1 MPHLHY
7 QPYSTELQQPRD
19 LSSTLYGPQHLPDA
33 EQSQDW
39 KHGPVLLPLSPAP
52 PLCTSGLSTAAAD
65 GGRGLLCISSCC
77 WPHAPAYHSTGTAAS
92 HPVLPHLRPL
102 VRVHRTAHEA
112 TAPSTSEPLPLHFWC
127 APKSRSACRWRPW
140 PGPPGGFLRM
150 GSACGTEPSSKW
162 TAHVSC
168 HEARQQHHT
177 PVCCVLLTCG
187 QCHVLSSPAAAVA
200 HSCLLPGHTAHWSGC
215 APVLWQLL
223 APDHL
228 HLDS

>member
-1 MPHLHY
+1 MAPGCPICTISPTLRSYNNLGIYLQRYMDPSTYQMLSNLKIGSMALFYCLCLRHRLSARQGLALLLLMVAGACYALAVAAGPMPLHI
-7 QPYSTELQQPRD
+7 T
-19 LSSTLYGPQHLPDA
+19 
-33 EQSQDW
+33 
-39 KHGPVLLPLSPAP
+39 PL
-52 PLCTSGLSTAAAD
+52 
-65 GGRGLLCISSCC
+65 GLLL
-77 WPHAPAYHSTGTAAS
+77 S

-168 HEARQQHHT
+168 HEARQHHT
-177 PVCCVLLTCG
+177 RLLCPAHLWSMPCSQQPCCGCSSQLPSSWPHCSLVWLCTCIM
-187 QCHVLSSPAAAVA
+187 AAA
-200 HSCLLPGHTAHWSGC
+200 SP
-215 APVLWQLL
+215 
-223 APDHL
+223 
-228 HLDS
+228 